1 MSRFSDMWLCKG
13 RRMNSFGWGIMFG
26 IVVGVVGLHCLSKCF
41 NGESLKSPR
50 FITMNSRAFLTPA
63 CIANLGQELPLLM
76 V

>member
-1 MSRFSDMWLCKG
+1 
-13 RRMNSFGWGIMFG
+13 MNSFGSGIMFG

-41 NGESLKSPR
+41 NGESLKS